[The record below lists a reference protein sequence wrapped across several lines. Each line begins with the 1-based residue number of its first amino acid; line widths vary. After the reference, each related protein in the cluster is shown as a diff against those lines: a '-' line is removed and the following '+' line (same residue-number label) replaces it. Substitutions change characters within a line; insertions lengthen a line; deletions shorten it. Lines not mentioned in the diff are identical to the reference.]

1 MTHRHLIVAAEVPMA
16 AAKHR
21 IPVMP
26 RCLIAAVQ
34 VPQLQLSAQ
43 LLQGTHYLGGN
54 DNGRVLW

>member
-1 MTHRHLIVAAEVPMA
+1 MVAA
-16 AAKHR
+16 KCR

-26 RCLIAAVQ
+26 QCLIAAVQ

-43 LLQGTHYLGGN
+43 LLQGTQCLGGN